1 MNNSTTYSWQAAY
14 QCALLET
21 DSTRIASRIDE
32 ALRAIQDRFSSTIQ
46 IGEQENAAIESA
58 RNALAVLR
66 GEWFGGL
73 SESMSGVVPHEAPQK
88 LNLYRN
94 WEGKTE
100 FLATFTDLHSANAKL
115 KEQLALSAGYYV
127 IYDEMMG
134 ERLVFAESTVKG

>member
-21 DSTRIASRIDE
+21 DSARIASRIDE
-32 ALRAIQDRFSSTIQ
+32 ALCAIRDRFSSTIQ
-46 IGEQENAAIESA
+46 IGEQENTAIESA

-73 SESMSGVVPHEAPQK
+73 SESISVVVPQGAPQR

-100 FLATFTDLHSANAKL
+100 FLATFTDFNSANARL
-115 KEQLALSAGYYV
+115 KEQLALSLA
-127 IYDEMMG
+127 I
-134 ERLVFAESTVKG
+134 T

>member
-1 MNNSTTYSWQAAY
+1 MNNSTMYSWQADY
-14 QCALLET
+14 QCAVLET
-21 DSTRIASRIDE
+21 DSTYMASRIDE
-32 ALRAIQDRFSSTIQ
+32 ALRSIQDRFSSTIQ

-73 SESMSGVVPHEAPQK
+73 SESMSVAVPHGAPQK

-100 FLATFTDLHSANAKL
+100 FLATFTDLHSANARL
-115 KEQLALSAGYYV
+115 KGQLALSPGYYV
-127 IYDEMMG
+127 IYDEMTG
-134 ERLVFAESTVKG
+134 DRLVFAESTVED